1 MLDWLCHPSWGP
13 RSEVALEDLKAHRV
27 SKGHPGHPEV
37 PRVSQMGHLPGGAG
51 TRRPF
56 SCRMQLPWWPAA
68 ALVACSWTQ
77 AEPLSSGL
85 IHSSDMDLACLGSSQ
100 SGGGSPGS
108 PQPAPLLT
116 SPRSQS
122 LDRQQVT
129 PGTQLGSRAQ
139 VQPIYSP
146 GAPHPLP
153 PPADLSELP
162 PYKARWEDWGLQSRA
177 TAWPLPLQ
185 LGPLC
190 RLAGPPKLMAL
201 TTRMPS
207 SSSAWDEA
215 ASVHHGRQGARCPHT
230 PQTHICGGQV

>member
-1 MLDWLCHPSWGP
+1 MLGETWLLHAWGQ
-13 RSEVALEDLKAHRV
+13 RTTSQ
-27 SKGHPGHPEV
+27 V
-37 PRVSQMGHLPGGAG
+37 PVPH
-51 TRRPF
+51 
-56 SCRMQLPWWPAA
+56 
-68 ALVACSWTQ
+68 CSWIQ

-85 IHSSDMDLACLGSSQ
+85 IHSSDIDLACLGSSQ

-139 VQPIYSP
+139 VQPTCSP

-215 ASVHHGRQGARCPHT
+215 ASVHHGRQGARCPHA

>member
-37 PRVSQMGHLPGGAG
+37 PRVSQMGHLLGGAG

-85 IHSSDMDLACLGSSQ
+85 IHSSDIDLACLGSSQ

-108 PQPAPLLT
+108 PQPAP
-116 SPRSQS
+116 SPASHGCWGEYLWVRGPTWMLAS
-122 LDRQQVT
+122 L
-129 PGTQLGSRAQ
+129 PSA
-139 VQPIYSP
+139 SP
-146 GAPHPLP
+146 GLGHMGSWRMPPSGGDHR
-153 PPADLSELP
+153 PPAGQLP
-162 PYKARWEDWGLQSRA
+162 QSPAPTRA
-177 TAWPLPLQ
+177 PAEP
-185 LGPLC
+185 
-190 RLAGPPKLMAL
+190 
-201 TTRMPS
+201 
-207 SSSAWDEA
+207 
-215 ASVHHGRQGARCPHT
+215 GRE
-230 PQTHICGGQV
+230 PQTPLGGGPSGWAPGHWGSWASLR